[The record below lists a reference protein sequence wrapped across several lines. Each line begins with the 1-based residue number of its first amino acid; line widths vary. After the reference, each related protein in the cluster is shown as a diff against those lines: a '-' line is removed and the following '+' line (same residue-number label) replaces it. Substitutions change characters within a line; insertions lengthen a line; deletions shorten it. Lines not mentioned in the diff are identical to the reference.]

1 MRTKR
6 ITAGLAAV
14 VLVLAFA
21 GTALAADAT
30 VTGHEAFSNEA
41 NQPSYWGDNCED
53 ADVSDVDSFVL
64 PDIDG
69 TYDQVIVKAGSGEFA
84 NTIFDDP
91 AEGSTVW
98 ADTNGNFMN
107 DPGGQDGDKQISH
120 IIVCSDEEV
129 PAPTPTPTPVP
140 TPTPTPEETPTP
152 TPTPTPVPEPTP
164 TPVPEPTPTPTPENS
179 VAAVTATPT
188 LPPTDTLGGNSVAP
202 GSNILAILLVVLTGI
217 VASALVLTPNR
228 SRRR

>member
-1 MRTKR
+1 MKITR
-6 ITAGLAAV
+6 ISAGVAAV
-14 VLVLAFA
+14 VLSLAFA

-41 NQPSYWGDNCED
+41 NQPGYWGDNCED
-53 ADVSDVDSFVL
+53 VGVSDVDSYVL

-69 TYDQVIVKAGSGEFA
+69 TYDQVIVKSGSGEFA

-107 DPGGQDGDKQISH
+107 DPGGKDGDKQISH
-120 IIVCSDEEV
+120 IIVCIDEPVEDADAD
-129 PAPTPTPTPVP
+129 PDAGGRHPDAHTHADATPTPTPRRSGRHTDPRGQRRWRPISSDHASAHRHVRWP
-140 TPTPTPEETPTP
+140 SS
-152 TPTPTPVPEPTP
+152 EP
-164 TPVPEPTPTPTPENS
+164 
-179 VAAVTATPT
+179 
-188 LPPTDTLGGNSVAP
+188 GNSSWLV
-202 GSNILAILLVVLTGI
+202 LLVVLTGI